1 MSIKGWLRRN
11 STLMAQAKDLAR
23 QLQEAWEKYD
33 CLAEYI
39 DGQQKDFDA
48 LDATNDYISA
58 QLTRLARSRYEER
71 ERRLAAEDKLAE
83 MYESERPEN
92 ILARYLE
99 ELENEEE

>member
-11 STLMAQAKDLAR
+11 SSLMAEAKDLAR
-23 QLQEAWEKYD
+23 QLQEAWNVIRELENAYCAKVD
-33 CLAEYI
+33 ESN
-39 DGQQKDFDA
+39 GVK
-48 LDATNDYISA
+48 S
-58 QLTRLARSRYEER
+58 QLRRVTRERYEER

-99 ELENEEE
+99 ALENEEE

>member
-1 MSIKGWLRRN
+1 MSIKGWLRRS

-23 QLQEAWEKYD
+23 QLQEERDETRYYSDLCGDWATLHKEIMMEKD
-33 CLAEYI
+33 NLQTQLA
-39 DGQQKDFDA
+39 
-48 LDATNDYISA
+48 
-58 QLTRLARSRYEER
+58 RLARERYEER

-99 ELENEEE
+99 ALENEEE